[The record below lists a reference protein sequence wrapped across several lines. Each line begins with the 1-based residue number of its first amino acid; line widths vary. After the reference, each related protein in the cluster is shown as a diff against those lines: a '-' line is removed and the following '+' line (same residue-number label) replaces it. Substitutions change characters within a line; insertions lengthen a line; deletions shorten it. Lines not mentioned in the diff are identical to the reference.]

1 MVVVAF
7 VAPGD
12 LRILLEELSLEPS
25 PPRQWIGAEAW
36 VTDPEMLRFSFCV
49 GAFGFGIEQSVIP
62 HLREFL
68 LDLPPA
74 KVAASPVFTE
84 FWEDAFNCRLG
95 KSENILTILTLLI
108 IVYGSGSQPFLSCV
122 PPEPFCH
129 TMSTP
134 SLMSVDD
141 SPKVVI

>member
-7 VAPGD
+7 VASGD
-12 LRILLEELSLEPS
+12 MRILLEELSLRPP
-25 PPRQWIGAEAW
+25 PPRQWIGSEDW

-49 GAFGFGIEQSVIP
+49 GVFGFGIEQSVIP

-95 KSENILTILTLLI
+95 KSENIFMILTLSTHSL
-108 IVYGSGSQPFLSCV
+108 YLS
-122 PPEPFCH
+122 
-129 TMSTP
+129 
-134 SLMSVDD
+134 
-141 SPKVVI
+141 